1 MSRWLKSVNTLLDTL
16 DNNVGDAV
24 EDKVELYDNV
34 AHGVGGESSVD
45 DILAKR
51 GLLDTEEDII
61 EDEEDSNKN
70 ALDLDDEAEEI
81 GTGTESVGV
90 DVDGVS
96 DAESGRPKLEAF
108 DSNCESIPLRDDINH
123 DSITAQSDAC
133 PPHEISTEVDSKE
146 EGDDKESA
154 GCRPGEVVD
163 GSIIAEECKIKDNVE
178 PTTNNKRNTAEQ
190 QGQYAKKS
198 DEAST
203 QNDSAISELKEAFSK
218 QKKLTKKSSL
228 EADAANKE
236 SRKLRRNV
244 VKINADLDAMEREL
258 EAQRTELERAAVRME
273 KDRQRYKVEK
283 ERMER
288 EHKEEVTSASEVHK
302 TYMEA
307 MSVSH
312 TEQLSSMEVRIKR
325 ADEARA
331 KEGGDMTMELADS
344 ASRERD
350 TLKQVLGLE
359 DEKAT
364 LISQVS
370 SLKTQ
375 LDALQSRA
383 ESVQQ
388 TAESS
393 SEREREADDRL
404 DAALSLHA
412 RQMSQRQSREAE
424 LERTIADLGAT
435 LVVVR
440 QKEMQQIK
448 NSEKVGDN
456 NSDDTGILELKEK
469 LATVEDEVDMLRAQ
483 LMLERQRS
491 KTLQNEFEDISQE
504 RSQESSVSLARQ
516 KQYDRRVADLTLKV
530 SQLQY
535 SLHHLEQEE
544 SYISD
549 GQSLDD
555 STGSRY
561 KAKEKELQ
569 RQILSLSEELMKQRS
584 KLDTSSAEVLTM
596 RNRLRTALTRA
607 ENAEKV
613 VMSPRNDESSDI
625 ESGSNPFYS
634 RKMRRRLGRG
644 RTTITSIRSFI
655 KLDSSRGKTREKVGN
670 FVDVVDTWAMDT
682 GSYFRSSPLARVIF
696 LVYLAVL
703 HLWAFCLVLFHF
715 HWSLEPPGNVGPA
728 ELLKHSYRHMEQVHG
743 SNP

>member
-24 EDKVELYDNV
+24 EDKVELDDDV
-34 AHGVGGESSVD
+34 THGVGGESSVD

-51 GLLDTEEDII
+51 GLLDNDEDDII
-61 EDEEDSNKN
+61 EDEESNKN
-70 ALDLDDEAEEI
+70 SSDLDEEADEI
-81 GTGTESVGV
+81 GTGTESIGL
-90 DVDGVS
+90 DGVGLS
-96 DAESGRPKLEAF
+96 ESESRPQKSEAL
-108 DSNCESIPLRDDINH
+108 DSNVERNH
-123 DSITAQSDAC
+123 DIIIDQSDPC
-133 PPHEISTEVDSKE
+133 PPHEKIAEVDSKE
-146 EGDDKESA
+146 EEGEDEESTGGPKWVIDDSI
-154 GCRPGEVVD
+154 VD
-163 GSIIAEECKIKDNVE
+163 EDPLTIKDKVKPNTVE
-178 PTTNNKRNTAEQ
+178 RS
-190 QGQYAKKS
+190 GQYAKRS
-198 DEAST
+198 HDVST
-203 QNDSAISELKEAFSK
+203 QNDSALKEALSK
-218 QKKLTKKSSL
+218 QKKLTKMLSL
-228 EADAANKE
+228 EADAAKKE

-244 VKINADLDAMEREL
+244 VKLNADLDAMEREL

-273 KDRQRYKVEK
+273 KDRQLNKVEK

-288 EHKEEVTSASEVHK
+288 EHKEEVNSASALHK
-302 TYMEA
+302 ASIEA
-307 MSVSH
+307 MSASH

-325 ADEARA
+325 ADEVRA
-331 KEGGDMTMELADS
+331 KEGGDMTMELAES
-344 ASRERD
+344 VSRERD
-350 TLKQVLGLE
+350 TLKQVLCLE

-375 LDALQSRA
+375 IGTLQSRA

-424 LERTIADLGAT
+424 LERSIADLGAT

-448 NSEKVGDN
+448 NSERLNDN
-456 NSDDTGILELKEK
+456 NSDDTGILDLKEK
-469 LATVEDEVDMLRAQ
+469 LATVEDEVEMLRAQ

-491 KTLQNEFEDISQE
+491 ETLQNELEDISQE
-504 RSQESSVSLARQ
+504 RTQESSVSLARQ

-530 SQLQY
+530 SQLQS

-544 SYISD
+544 SYIGD

-555 STGSRY
+555 TTGSRF

-569 RQILSLSEELMKQRS
+569 KQISSLSEELMRQRS

-607 ENAEKV
+607 ETAEKL

-625 ESGSNPFYS
+625 ERGSTGFHS
-634 RKMRRRLGRG
+634 RKMRRRLLGGRAA
-644 RTTITSIRSFI
+644 TTSIRSFI
-655 KLDSSRGKTREKVGN
+655 KFDSSRGKTREQVGN

-682 GSYFRSSPLARVIF
+682 GSYFRSSPLARLIF
-696 LVYLAVL
+696 LLYLGVL

-715 HWSLEPPGNVGPA
+715 HWSLEPPGDVGPA
-728 ELLKHSYRHMEQVHG
+728 ELLKHSYRHIEQVHG

>member
-1 MSRWLKSVNTLLDTL
+1 MLDTL

-24 EDKVELYDNV
+24 EDKVELYDDV

-51 GLLDTEEDII
+51 GLLDNDEEDII
-61 EDEEDSNKN
+61 EDEESNKN
-70 ALDLDDEAEEI
+70 SSDLDEEAEEI
-81 GTGTESVGV
+81 GTGTESVGL
-90 DVDGVS
+90 DGVGLS
-96 DAESGRPKLEAF
+96 EAESGPQKSEAL
-108 DSNCESIPLRDDINH
+108 DSNVEKNH
-123 DSITAQSDAC
+123 DIITDQSDAC
-133 PPHEISTEVDSKE
+133 PPHNNITEVDSKE
-146 EGDDKESA
+146 EEGEDKESTV
-154 GCRPGEVVD
+154 GPKRVIDDSIVD
-163 GSIIAEECKIKDNVE
+163 EEPITVRDKVKPNTEEKNTVE
-178 PTTNNKRNTAEQ
+178 RN
-190 QGQYAKKS
+190 GQYAKRS
-198 DEAST
+198 HDVST
-203 QNDSAISELKEAFSK
+203 QNDSALREALSK
-218 QKKLTKKSSL
+218 QKKLTKILSL

-244 VKINADLDAMEREL
+244 VKLNADLDAMEREL

-273 KDRQRYKVEK
+273 KDRQLNKVEK

-288 EHKEEVTSASEVHK
+288 EHKEEVNSASELHK
-302 TYMEA
+302 ASIEA
-307 MSVSH
+307 MSASH

-344 ASRERD
+344 ASRERG
-350 TLKQVLGLE
+350 TLKQLLCLE

-375 LDALQSRA
+375 IGALQSRA

-448 NSEKVGDN
+448 NSERLSDN

-469 LATVEDEVDMLRAQ
+469 LATVEDEVEMLRAQ

-491 KTLQNEFEDISQE
+491 ETLQNELEDISQE
-504 RSQESSVSLARQ
+504 RTQESSVSLARQ

-530 SQLQY
+530 SQLQS

-544 SYISD
+544 IYIGD

-555 STGSRY
+555 TTGSRF

-569 RQILSLSEELMKQRS
+569 KQISSLSEELMRQRS

-607 ENAEKV
+607 ETAEKI

-625 ESGSNPFYS
+625 ERGSTGLHS
-634 RKMRRRLGRG
+634 RKMRRRLGGG
-644 RTTITSIRSFI
+644 RAATTSIRSFI
-655 KLDSSRGKTREKVGN
+655 KFDSSRGKTREQVGK

-682 GSYFRSSPLARVIF
+682 GSYFRSFPLARLIF
-696 LVYLAVL
+696 LLYLGVL

-715 HWSLEPPGNVGPA
+715 HWSLEPPGDVGPA
-728 ELLKHSYRHMEQVHG
+728 ELLTHSYRHIEQVHG